1 MIHAFCHP
9 IFTTGVLRNGSFIPE
24 HAGRQKDM
32 IKWRNFE
39 NQNLSL
45 SIISIPTQD
54 FPPPEVYAW
63 CKLWVYSRDVS
74 MMYILLFI
82 PNYRDIKRRYQQ

>member
-1 MIHAFCHP
+1 MIHAICHP
-9 IFTTGVLRNGSFIPE
+9 IFSTGVLRNGSFIPE
-24 HAGRQKDM
+24 HVGRQKDM

-45 SIISIPTQD
+45 SIILIPTQD

-63 CKLWVYSRDVS
+63 CKAVG
-74 MMYILLFI
+74 I
-82 PNYRDIKRRYQQ
+82 